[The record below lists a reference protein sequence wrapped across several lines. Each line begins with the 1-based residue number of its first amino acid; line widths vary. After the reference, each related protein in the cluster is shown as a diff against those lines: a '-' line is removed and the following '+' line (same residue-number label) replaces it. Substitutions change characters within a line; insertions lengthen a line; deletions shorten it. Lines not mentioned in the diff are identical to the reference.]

1 MSTPVQFVPYSC
13 NQSGTCCVNN
23 LVFLNP
29 FDIFRMAKHLEVT
42 AKYLFEQRI
51 LAYRISG
58 STYWMEPVIQLKSNT
73 TCPFLVRDFNTTEKL
88 ICSIYDARPFTCR
101 IFPLKYDP
109 DNDLFLRGE
118 KGEKR
123 CTGCVHE
130 TTQIP
135 LQEYLDQAEIGN
147 KSSEFTEYRN
157 LVEELSLKGYNLKE
171 LKNKKEK
178 QKVFFAI
185 QALLYETYPTEN
197 CEAVYPWEEIQKTI
211 LEMV

>member
-1 MSTPVQFVPYSC
+1 
-13 NQSGTCCVNN
+13 
-23 LVFLNP
+23 
-29 FDIFRMAKHLEVT
+29 MAKHLEVT